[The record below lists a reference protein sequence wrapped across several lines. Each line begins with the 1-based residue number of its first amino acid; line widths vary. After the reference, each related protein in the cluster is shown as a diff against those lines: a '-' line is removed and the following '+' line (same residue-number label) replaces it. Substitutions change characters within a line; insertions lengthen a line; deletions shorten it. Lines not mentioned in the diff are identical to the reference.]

1 MPVEF
6 NCPKCGVRL
15 VGMFTMAGMNAA
27 TPQTTER
34 RAPSPKLSKEQFGEL
49 ELLLEQIKEDDLDA
63 YPAEFVR
70 KTRAAYEKYGDRTRI
85 SEKQMAWLRDISNGK
100 GRKDDWSE

>member
-1 MPVEF
+1 MAVEF

-15 VGMFTMAGMNAA
+15 VGMFTAAGMNKANA
-27 TPQTTER
+27 GSER
-34 RAPSPKLSKEQFGEL
+34 RAPSPPLSKEAFGEL

-70 KTRAAYEKYGDRTRI
+70 KTRAAYEKYRDRTRI

-100 GRKDDWSE
+100 GRKDDWGE